1 MLLNVFR
8 AFPAVLLALAVFLAP
23 AYAPCATLS
32 AVQNADWKIRRTYV
46 LEGNVLRSRPQAKPG
61 APLEPCAAAPTA
73 DGAALV
79 ASGDQHLLLKDA
91 SGKTTYVYHTVTDTW
106 CAAGAM
112 NRNRRF
118 SPLAWAVVAAYFALM
133 AGMGFVFMR
142 KKKDA
147 NDFFRGGQ
155 RIPWYVAGVSIFA
168 TMLSSITFLAYP
180 VMSYLG
186 DWRILPNALGI
197 VAIAPLVLA
206 FYIPVF
212 RRAGV
217 TSAYEYLER
226 RFNLA
231 ARLFASGA
239 FVVFMV
245 CRVAVVT
252 LLPAIALD
260 AVTGMGVDLCIAIC
274 GAVTILYCALGGLE
288 AVIWSD
294 FIQGIV
300 LVGGAVTILVAL
312 LNGTDGGAAGAL
324 DIAAKHGKNVLLDF
338 RPEFGEL
345 VFWVALTLGLT
356 QFLFSYTADQC
367 VVQRYISVKDTTA
380 VKRSIWL
387 NAVLSVCSSTLF
399 LAIGT
404 ALWTHYKSHP
414 EMLDPA
420 MPKSDSI
427 LPVFIGT
434 ELHPVLAGLVIA
446 AVFAATISTLSANL
460 SSAATALTTDFVV
473 RFRPTVSDRARVR
486 FGQLFVVLTGL
497 LGTGVAFVFSH
508 LDLRSLCDAFLEII
522 TTLTAGLA
530 GLFFLGIFVPRARGR
545 AAFVALAV
553 NYLVCFSLKFGG
565 IGARLGLHPFMY
577 GGCGLVA
584 CIVAGGLVGFLE
596 RKETTNH
603 DRN

>member
-1 MLLNVFR
+1 VTQNRFSIVSSALLT
-8 AFPAVLLALAVFLAP
+8 LAVFLAP
-23 AYAPCATLS
+23 ASAPCAPLT

-46 LEGNVLRSRPQAKPG
+46 LEGQTLRSRPQAKPE
-61 APLEPCAAAPTA
+61 APLEPCAEAPAA
-73 DGAALV
+73 GAALV
-79 ASGDQHLLLKDA
+79 PSGDQHLLLKDA
-91 SGKTTYVYHTVTDTW
+91 SGRTTHVYHTVTDTW
-106 CAAGAM
+106 CSAEAM
-112 NRNRRF
+112 NRNRRL

-133 AGMGFVFMR
+133 AGMGFFFMR

-168 TMLSSITFLAYP
+168 TMLSSVTFLACP

-197 VAIAPLVLA
+197 VAVAPLVLA

-217 TSAYEYLER
+217 TSAYEYLEK

-239 FVVFMV
+239 FVVFMI

-274 GAVTILYCALGGLE
+274 GSVTIVYCALGGLE

-300 LVGGAVTILVAL
+300 LMGGAVTILIAL
-312 LNGTDGGAAGAL
+312 LSGTDGGAAGAF
-324 DIAAKHGKNVLLDF
+324 DMAARHGKNVLLDF

-387 NAVLSVCSSTLF
+387 NAVLSVGSSAVF

-404 ALWTHYKSHP
+404 ALWTHYRSHP

-434 ELHPVLAGLVIA
+434 ELPPVLAGLVIA

-473 RFRPTVSDRARVR
+473 RFKPSTSDRARVR
-486 FGQLFVVLTGL
+486 FGQFFVILTGL
-497 LGTGVAFVFSH
+497 LGTGVAFIFAH
-508 LDLRSLCDAFLEII
+508 LDLRSLCDTFLEII

-530 GLFFLGIFVPRARGR
+530 GLFFLGIFVRRTKGG
-545 AAFVALAV
+545 AALIALAV

-565 IGARLGLHPFMY
+565 LGTRLGLHPFLY

-584 CIVAGGLVGFLE
+584 CIATGWIFGLFN
-596 RKETTNH
+596 RKEIKS
-603 DRN
+603 